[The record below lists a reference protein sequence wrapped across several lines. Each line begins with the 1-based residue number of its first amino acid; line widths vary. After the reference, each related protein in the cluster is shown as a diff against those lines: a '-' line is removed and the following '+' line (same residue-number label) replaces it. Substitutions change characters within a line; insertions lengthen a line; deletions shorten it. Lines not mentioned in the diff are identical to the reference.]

1 MKKQIAQ
8 LQKKQRPIRVLQF
21 GGGVFLRGFFDWMLQ
36 KANDAGVYD
45 GNAVILRSR
54 TGGTDPL
61 QKQSFNYTH
70 VARDAAHSDVTAIEC
85 IADSV
90 DVPGCYE
97 TYLELAKLPS
107 LEVIVSNTTEAGIVY
122 ENCTRPEGK
131 CPSSYPAK
139 LTDLLYHRFLAGGD
153 GVLILP
159 CELIEKNGE
168 TLRAIVLR
176 HAEDWGLGEAFVA
189 WLDGACS
196 FRNTLVDR
204 IVSGAPASDDVLDL
218 PYEDEMVNTSEYFH
232 LFVIEGEPDP
242 RLPFAQAGLQVKWV
256 ASVED
261 YRTIKV
267 RILNGAHTS
276 MIPFAMLCGLETV
289 GDCLRDTR
297 TRDHLSACL
306 NEILASMDG
315 DPDEARA
322 YADSVLERFSNPYIR
337 HLCRA
342 ISLNSISKFKVRVLP
357 SILAYREKTGELP
370 KQLIF
375 AFGMLLRFYRG
386 GTPTDDE
393 SVIAKC
399 RALSTAELLADE
411 SLWGVSLADLATEV
425 DYYAN
430 TPF

>member
-8 LQKKQRPIRVLQF
+8 LEKKQRPVRVLQF

-36 KANDAGVYD
+36 KANDAGVYN

-61 QKQSFNYTH
+61 QNQNFNYTH
-70 VARDAAHSDVTAIEC
+70 VARDGAHSDVTVVDSITA
-85 IADSV
+85 SV
-90 DVPGCYE
+90 DVTGCYADF
-97 TYLELAKLPS
+97 LKLAELPS

-122 ENCTRPEGK
+122 ENCPRPEGK

-139 LTDLLYHRFLAGGD
+139 LTDLLYHRFLAGGA
-153 GVLILP
+153 GLLILP
-159 CELIEKNGE
+159 CELIEGNGD
-168 TLRAIVLR
+168 TLKAAVLR
-176 HAEDWGLGEAFVA
+176 HASDWGLGDAFVT
-189 WLDGACS
+189 WLNAECS

-204 IVSGAPASDDVLDL
+204 IVSGAPAADDVLDL
-218 PYEDEMVNTSEYFH
+218 PYADGMVNTSEYFH
-232 LFVIEGEPDP
+232 LLVIQGAPDP
-242 RLPFAQAGLQVKWV
+242 RLPFADIGLQVKWV
-256 ASVED
+256 DSVED

-289 GDCLRDTR
+289 GDCLRDPR
-297 TRDHLSACL
+297 TSAHLRACL
-306 NEILASMDG
+306 DEILASMDG

-322 YADSVLERFSNPYIR
+322 YADSVMERFSNPYIR

-342 ISLNSISKFKVRVLP
+342 ISLNSVSKFKVRVLP
-357 SILAYREKTGELP
+357 SILAYREKTGKLP
-370 KQLIF
+370 GQLLF
-375 AFGMLLRFYRG
+375 AFGMLLRFYRQ

-393 SVIAKC
+393 GVIAKC
-399 RALSTAELLADE
+399 RTLSTAELLSDTA
-411 SLWGVSLADLATEV
+411 LWGTSLADLAEEV